1 MSARESR
8 ESRSDAPLST
18 VVLATWVVAFAV
30 VLARSWS
37 RIGRLSSLETGLLQ
51 EAWFRRPIPDSGFIP
66 DRSGWR
72 ALVSPWS
79 VLDQISGY
87 RAVVPRSVSLAVSR
101 TGLEQYA
108 TWIVPAMA
116 AVWALAAA
124 VICAV
129 VASATGRRASGA
141 AAAAVLV
148 LAPVANPTILGQANA
163 SGHLVLVP
171 AVVAIVL
178 GTVPH
183 RWWPRALVLVGLG
196 TAALSSAMG
205 VLLVAV
211 AVARLAVER
220 RRPDRAESLVLAVL
234 GSAAAVQ
241 VYTYLVQRSGGR
253 RIDEWSIGSLLREV
267 SYLGYALAPRTV
279 QGAMYDPS
287 PLRDWLVIGGILA
300 AVVAALAVLRS
311 GSPHDGSGTGAWR
324 KPALLAASGTAFMAV
339 STALNGNLNIHYVLM
354 PSVAI
359 WIAVVVLA
367 SPWIGAPRPWRT
379 PALAV
384 VAAAFLVPAAQSL
397 DAGGGRGMF
406 LVNEDPR
413 IADLLDA
420 ARSECSGKDPSTTV
434 EVLDYLSAECGELPL
449 GRSADTP

>member
-1 MSARESR
+1 MSVRESR
-8 ESRSDAPLST
+8 ESRSDARLAP

-37 RIGRLSSLETGLLQ
+37 RIGRLASLETGLLQ

-87 RAVVPRSVSLAVSR
+87 RAVVPRSVSIAVSR

-124 VICAV
+124 VICAT

-178 GTVPH
+178 GTVPQ
-183 RWWPRALVLVGLG
+183 RWWSRALVLVGLG

-205 VLLVAV
+205 VMLVAV

-267 SYLGYALAPRTV
+267 SYLGYALAPRPV

-339 STALNGNLNIHYVLM
+339 STAL
-354 PSVAI
+354 
-359 WIAVVVLA
+359 
-367 SPWIGAPRPWRT
+367 R
-379 PALAV
+379 
-384 VAAAFLVPAAQSL
+384 F
-397 DAGGGRGMF
+397 
-406 LVNEDPR
+406 
-413 IADLLDA
+413 
-420 ARSECSGKDPSTTV
+420 
-434 EVLDYLSAECGELPL
+434 
-449 GRSADTP
+449 

>member
-1 MSARESR
+1 MSDRDPR
-8 ESRSDAPLST
+8 RDAPLA
-18 VVLATWVVAFAV
+18 LAALVAWSCAFVV
-30 VLARSWS
+30 VLARSWT
-37 RIGRLSSLETGLLQ
+37 RIGRLASLETGLLQ
-51 EAWFRRPIPDSGFIP
+51 EAWFRRPIADSGFIP
-66 DRSGWR
+66 DRTGWR
-72 ALVSPWS
+72 VLVSPWS

-87 RAVVPRSVSLAVSR
+87 RAVVPRSVSIAVSR
-101 TGLEQYA
+101 AGLEPYA

-124 VICAV
+124 AIFVV
-129 VASATGRRASGA
+129 VASATGRRLAGA

-148 LAPVANPTILGQANA
+148 LSPVANPTILGQANA

-178 GTVPH
+178 GTVPE
-183 RWWPRALVLVGLG
+183 RWWSRALVVAGLG
-196 TAALSSAMG
+196 AAALSSAMG

-211 AVARLAVER
+211 AVARLVVER
-220 RRPDRAESLVLAVL
+220 RRPVRAESAVLAVL

-241 VYTYLVQRSGGR
+241 VYTYLVQRSAGR
-253 RIDEWSIGSLLREV
+253 RIDAWSPGSLLREV
-267 SYLGYALAPRTV
+267 SYLGYALAPRPV

-287 PLRDWLVIGGILA
+287 PVRDWLVIGGTVA
-300 AVVAALAVLRS
+300 AVAAALAVLRR
-311 GSPHDGSGTGAWR
+311 GAGAGPAGGWR
-324 KPALLAASGTAFMAV
+324 QPALLAATGVAFMGV

-359 WIAVVVLA
+359 WVAVVLLVSRWL
-367 SPWIGAPRPWRT
+367 GAPRPWRA

-420 ARSECSGKDPSTTV
+420 ARTQCGGAEPSTVV
-434 EVLDYLSAECGELPL
+434 EVLDYLEAPCAELPPV
-449 GRSADTP
+449 GG

>member
-1 MSARESR
+1 V
-8 ESRSDAPLST
+8 APIASVALG
-18 VVLATWVVAFAV
+18 TWFVAFAV
-30 VLARSWS
+30 VLVRSWS
-37 RIGRLSSLETGLLQ
+37 RIGRLAPLETGLLQ

-87 RAVVPRSVSLAVSR
+87 RAVVPRSVSIAVSR

-124 VICAV
+124 VICTV
-129 VASATGRRASGA
+129 VAAATGRRAAGVVA
-141 AAAAVLV
+141 AMVLV
-148 LAPVANPTILGQANA
+148 LSPVANPTILGQANA

-178 GTVPH
+178 GTVPE
-183 RWWPRALVLVGLG
+183 RWWSRALVLAGLAI
-196 TAALSSAMG
+196 AALSSAMG

-220 RRPDRAESLVLAVL
+220 RRPDRVESLVLAVL
-234 GSAAAVQ
+234 GSAAAMQ
-241 VYTYLVQRSGGR
+241 VYTYLVQRSAGR
-253 RIDEWSIGSLLREV
+253 RIDEWSLGSLVREV
-267 SYLGYALAPRTV
+267 SYLGYALAPRPV

-287 PLRDWLVIGGILA
+287 PIRDWLVIGGTVA
-300 AVVAALAVLRS
+300 VVVAALVVLRS
-311 GSPHDGSGTGAWR
+311 GSDRSGAWR
-324 KPALLAASGTAFMAV
+324 QPALLAVSGVAFMSV

-359 WIAVVVLA
+359 WVAVVLLA
-367 SPWIGAPRPWRT
+367 SQWLGAPRPWRA

-384 VAAAFLVPAAQSL
+384 IAAAFLVPAFQSV
-397 DAGGGRGMF
+397 DTGGGRGMF

-413 IADLLDA
+413 IADLLDT
-420 ARSECSGKDPSTTV
+420 ARASCSGMEPSTMV
-434 EVLDYLSAECGELPL
+434 EVLDYLKTECGELPL

>member
-1 MSARESR
+1 MSVHDSR
-8 ESRSDAPLST
+8 RVAPIAPVALG
-18 VVLATWVVAFAV
+18 TWFVAFAV
-30 VLARSWS
+30 VLVRSWS
-37 RIGRLSSLETGLLQ
+37 RVGRLAPLETGLLQ

-87 RAVVPRSVSLAVSR
+87 RAVVPRSVSIAVSR

-124 VICAV
+124 VICTV
-129 VASATGRRASGA
+129 VAAATGRRAAGVVA
-141 AAAAVLV
+141 AMVLV

-178 GTVPH
+178 GTVPE
-183 RWWPRALVLVGLG
+183 RWWSRALVLAGLAI
-196 TAALSSAMG
+196 AALSSAMG

-220 RRPDRAESLVLAVL
+220 RRPIRAESLVLAVL

-241 VYTYLVQRSGGR
+241 VYTYLVQRSAGR
-253 RIDEWSIGSLLREV
+253 RIDEWSLGSLVREV
-267 SYLGYALAPRTV
+267 SYLGYALAPRPV

-287 PLRDWLVIGGILA
+287 PLRDWLVIGGTVA
-300 AVVAALAVLRS
+300 VVVAALVVLRS
-311 GSPHDGSGTGAWR
+311 GSGPNGSGDSGAWR
-324 KPALLAASGTAFMAV
+324 RPALLAVSGVAFMSV

-359 WIAVVVLA
+359 WVAVVLLVSQWL
-367 SPWIGAPRPWRT
+367 GAPRPWRA

-384 VAAAFLVPAAQSL
+384 VAAAFLVPAVQSL
-397 DAGGGRGMF
+397 DTGGGRGMF
-406 LVNEDPR
+406 LANEDPR
-413 IADLLDA
+413 IADLLDT
-420 ARSECSGKDPSTTV
+420 ARASCSGMEPSMLV
-434 EVLDYLSAECGELPL
+434 EVIDYLKTECGELPL

>member
-1 MSARESR
+1 MS
-8 ESRSDAPLST
+8 SDDPRRGVQIAP
-18 VVLATWVVAFAV
+18 VVLATWFAAFAV
-30 VLARSWS
+30 VLARSWP
-37 RIGRLSSLETGLLQ
+37 RIGRLAPLETGLLQ

-72 ALVSPWS
+72 ALVSPFS

-87 RAVVPRSVSLAVSR
+87 RAVVPRSVSIAVSR
-101 TGLEQYA
+101 AGLEQYA

-129 VASATGRRASGA
+129 VASATGRRAAGA
-141 AAAAVLV
+141 AAAAALV

-178 GTVPH
+178 GSVPQ
-183 RWWPRALVLVGLG
+183 RWWSRALVLVGLG
-196 TAALSSAMG
+196 VAALSSAMG

-220 RRPDRAESLVLAVL
+220 RRPARSESVVLAVL

-267 SYLGYALAPRTV
+267 SYLGYALAPRPV

-287 PLRDWLVIGGILA
+287 PVRDWLVIGGIVV
-300 AVVAALAVLRS
+300 AVAAALAVLRRGAS
-311 GSPHDGSGTGAWR
+311 NGSPGSGAWR
-324 KPALLAASGTAFMAV
+324 APALLAAAGVAFMSV

-359 WIAVVVLA
+359 WVAVVLLVSQWL
-367 SPWIGAPRPWRT
+367 GAPRRWRT
-379 PALAV
+379 PAVAV

-420 ARSECSGKDPSTTV
+420 ARSGCSGMDPTAMV
-434 EVLDYLSAECGELPL
+434 EVLDYLEAECGELPL